1 VKKLLFLALAFVF
14 LATAAQGKTLKMA
27 LDADP
32 ESMDPHVQLSGGM
45 LQYTHLVF
53 DPLIRWTKDMKFEP
67 RLAEKW
73 ERIDDLTVRFH
84 LRKDVKF
91 HSGNPFTP
99 PTVPGP
105 WTG

>member
-1 VKKLLFLALAFVF
+1 LWQLFLIFFQYGLPTHVKIPPGCSRQDAISIHHSRRLFVKKLLFFALAFIF

-45 LQYTHLVF
+45 LQYTHLCF

-67 RLAEKW
+67 RLA
-73 ERIDDLTVRFH
+73 
-84 LRKDVKF
+84 
-91 HSGNPFTP
+91 
-99 PTVPGP
+99 
-105 WTG
+105 